1 MLICSVWDQ
10 VNYEDMCLSH
20 AMPEV
25 IVNRS
30 DLRYASRELLDVFKL
45 NHNKGGQVE
54 WQTFGMASGIG
65 YYYPAIWYD
74 ERVFT
79 SIEVRFR

>member
-10 VNYEDMCLSH
+10 VNYEDMCLSQ

-30 DLRYASRELLDVFKL
+30 DLRYASRELLDVFKF